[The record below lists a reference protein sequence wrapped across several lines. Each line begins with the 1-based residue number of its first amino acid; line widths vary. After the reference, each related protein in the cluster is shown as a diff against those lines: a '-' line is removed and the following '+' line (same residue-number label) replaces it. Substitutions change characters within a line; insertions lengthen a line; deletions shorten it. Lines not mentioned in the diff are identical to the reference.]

1 MTIVEGELSMDS
13 AQITQLLQ
21 SASEGDKEASERLIR
36 VVYGDLH
43 RLASR
48 YLSGEKE
55 GHILQTTALVNE
67 TYFRLFGGEPLK
79 LNNRAHFFAVA
90 ATQMRRILVDDARS
104 RRANKRNG
112 IQIELDEAFHVT
124 AGKDAEVVALDDALN
139 QLAELYPE
147 NAKVVELRFFGGYT
161 NEETAEI
168 VGENVAKVRRDW
180 EFARAWLYDKLAN
193 N

>member
-1 MTIVEGELSMDS
+1 MDS
-13 AQITQLLQ
+13 TQVTQLLQ
-21 SASEGDKEASERLIR
+21 HASEGDKEASERLIR
-36 VVYGDLH
+36 VVYSDLH

-48 YLSGEKE
+48 YLSGEHE

-67 TYFRLFGGEPLK
+67 TYIRLFGGEPLK

-104 RRANKRNG
+104 RKARKRDAILVDYN
-112 IQIELDEAFHVT
+112 DAFQVPET
-124 AGKDAEVVALDDALN
+124 KDVDVVALDDALN

-161 NEETAEI
+161 NEETADI
-168 VGENVAKVRRDW
+168 VGESVAKVRRDW
-180 EFARAWLYDKLAN
+180 EFARAWLFDKIAN
-193 N
+193 R

>member
-1 MTIVEGELSMDS
+1 MEST
-13 AQITQLLQ
+13 QITQLLQ
-21 SASEGDKEASERLIR
+21 EASEGDKSASDRLIR
-36 VVYGDLH
+36 VVYADLH

-48 YLSGEKE
+48 YLSGERA

-104 RRANKRNG
+104 RHARKRDG
-112 IQIELDEAFHVT
+112 IQIELNEACHV
-124 AGKDAEVVALDDALN
+124 ASGKDAEIVALDDALN
-139 QLAELYPE
+139 SLSDQYPE
-147 NAKVVELRFFGGYT
+147 CAKVVELRFFGGYT

-168 VGENVAKVRRDW
+168 LGENVARVRRDW
-180 EFARAWLYDKLAN
+180 EFARAWLYDKLAAV
-193 N
+193 

>member
-1 MTIVEGELSMDS
+1 MDS

-21 SASEGDKEASERLIR
+21 DASEGDKEASERLIR
-36 VVYGDLH
+36 VVYADLH

-48 YLSGEKE
+48 YLSGERP

-79 LNNRAHFFAVA
+79 MNNRAHFFAIA

-104 RRANKRNG
+104 RRARKRDG
-112 IQIELDEAFHVT
+112 IQIELDEAFHVSS
-124 AGKDAEVVALDDALN
+124 GKDAEIVALDDALKA
-139 QLAELYPE
+139 LEEEYPE

-161 NEETAEI
+161 NEEVAEI
-168 VGENVAKVRRDW
+168 LEQSVAKVRRDW
-180 EFARAWLYDKLAN
+180 EFARAWLYDKLAAS
-193 N
+193 